1 MDDGEVSHLED
12 MDVDGMEEIGVLDQ
26 HVMDQMGNQREPEEW
41 VMVDEM
47 DSDTAQ
53 EAPPTEGQPQ
63 TIPTKPTT
71 DSPAAAA
78 VPEFANTPTGS
89 GKQGLTPAAPAGDE
103 AGMTQEVSAG
113 DFDLGQEGF
122 DANLD
127 DNGDGLVD
135 FGDDHGDLNL
145 EGMDDSAFGDAFHP
159 PDEGQG
165 NLPEQ
170 GDMS

>member
-1 MDDGEVSHLED
+1 
-12 MDVDGMEEIGVLDQ
+12 MDVDGMEEMDDLDQ
-26 HVMDQMGNQREPEEW
+26 QVIEQMGDHTGEPEGNEW

-47 DSDTAQ
+47 DSDIAE
-53 EAPPTEGQPQ
+53 EAPPAEGQPQ
-63 TIPTKPTT
+63 TAPTKPTT

-78 VPEFANTPTGS
+78 ASGFADTPIGGGT
-89 GKQGLTPAAPAGDE
+89 QGLTPAAPAGDE
-103 AGMTQEVSAG
+103 AGTTQDVSAG

-127 DNGDGLVD
+127 DTGDGLVD

-145 EGMDDSAFGDAFHP
+145 EGMDDSAFGNAFHP

-165 NLPEQ
+165 HLPEQ